1 MNKELI
7 LASASPR
14 RKQLLTQLGLNF
26 IVEPSC
32 EEEKLVEN
40 NVIPSEKAVLLAK
53 QKAFS
58 VSRRH
63 KDVLVIGADTI
74 VVLDDKILG
83 KPEDETDAKN
93 MLSALSGRWHC
104 VYTGVTV
111 VDADTNHYI
120 SGYEESRV
128 KFKNLNQQEIENY
141 IKTGEPM
148 DKAGSYGIQGKG
160 AIFIEKIEG
169 CYYNIVGLPLFKLS
183 EMLTVFGYKIL

>member
-93 MLSALSGRWHC
+93 MLSAM
-104 VYTGVTV
+104 V
-111 VDADTNHYI
+111 VGI
-120 SGYEESRV
+120 VE
-128 KFKNLNQQEIENY
+128 QE
-141 IKTGEPM
+141 
-148 DKAGSYGIQGKG
+148 
-160 AIFIEKIEG
+160 
-169 CYYNIVGLPLFKLS
+169 
-183 EMLTVFGYKIL
+183 